1 MDQLGKLVADLIS
14 EVGNTPVISRRVT
27 GKLWFIFTQML
38 SEADHTRA
46 PEEILR
52 RAWNYAEQLEKL
64 FGPSHGQGPPTPGA
78 ARPLDVPP
86 PSARCPPTSR
96 LGVRRPE
103 RKIKGPPVIVPDV
116 LRAK

>member
-1 MDQLGKLVADLIS
+1 
-14 EVGNTPVISRRVT
+14 VISRRVT

-64 FGPSHGQGPPTPGA
+64 FWTV
-78 ARPLDVPP
+78 ARTGTTDARCGT
-86 PSARCPPTSR
+86 SARRAAT
-96 LGVRRPE
+96 VRALSAHVKARRTPS
-103 RKIKGPPVIVPDV
+103 
-116 LRAK
+116 